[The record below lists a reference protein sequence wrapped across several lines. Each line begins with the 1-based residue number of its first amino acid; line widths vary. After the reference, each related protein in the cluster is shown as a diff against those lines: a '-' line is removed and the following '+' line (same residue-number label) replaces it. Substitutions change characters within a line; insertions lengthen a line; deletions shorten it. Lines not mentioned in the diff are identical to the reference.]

1 MPKLVNSWAA
11 TVLLKLARIPAAEVR
26 GERFLKLAEQAREH
40 VTEVTPGIA
49 FEAVSHGAVLIDV
62 REREEFRRGHIPRAL
77 HLPRGMIELEIE
89 RRAPDVSVDIIV
101 YCAGGNRSALVAE
114 NLQRMGYINVRTIG
128 GGFNAWL
135 AAGYPA
141 ACDSRLIED

>member
-26 GERFLKLAEQAREH
+26 GERFLKLAAQAREH

-49 FEAVSHGAVLIDV
+49 FEAVSHGTVLIDV

-114 NLQRMGYINVRTIG
+114 NLQRMGYINVRTIA

-141 ACDSRLIED
+141 ACESQLIED